1 MNSRKVSRMKAN
13 HRKALL
19 LTFVIAG
26 IALPAAAVDRVKAGQ
41 WVGEWTG
48 GGRTRP
54 TSTCMTPS
62 DAAALNGDIRSVGT
76 YLQKIVPP
84 TICKITNLRT
94 NGGEITYT
102 SVCNGKENAI
112 TTTYH
117 GNSFESTDSS
127 GAKSQAKWTGPC
139 K

>member
-1 MNSRKVSRMKAN
+1 MKTK

-19 LTFVIAG
+19 LACVFTCVV
-26 IALPAAAVDRVKAGQ
+26 LPAEAADRMRAGQ

-48 GGRTRP
+48 MGRTRS
-54 TSTCMTPS
+54 TSTCMTKS
-62 DAAALNGDIRSVGT
+62 DADAINGDVKSVGA
-76 YLQKIVPP
+76 YLDKIVPP
-84 TICKITNLRT
+84 AICKVTNLKVS
-94 NGGEITYT
+94 GAQITYT

-117 GNSFESTDSS
+117 GDNFESTDSAGS
-127 GAKSQAKWTGPC
+127 KSQAKWTGPC